1 MYILHLYACNTY
13 AKVIACNTTY
23 KIMKP
28 DTIDTRAV
36 RATGLL
42 EHEHTLADRVFTQLS
57 LPQKVW
63 QR

>member
-1 MYILHLYACNTY
+1 MYILRVYASNTY

-28 DTIDTRAV
+28 DTIDTPAV
-36 RATGLL
+36 RAKGLL
-42 EHEHTLADRVFTQLS
+42 EHEHTLADRVFAQLP
-57 LPQKVW
+57 LPQKVR